1 MIQGEEMIS
10 PLGGKEE
17 GEKEEKQLRV
27 VNPRLGPFPRPLS
40 GLNFHV
46 LRLKC
51 KCLHRNLELG
61 FLGLRGSL
69 GLQWFLLFKL
79 FFEGVMLLR
88 YMTKVSQLSPVSTSL
103 SKFIL
108 CFVVV

>member
-1 MIQGEEMIS
+1 MIS

-17 GEKEEKQLRV
+17 GEKEEQQLRV
-27 VNPRLGPFPRPLS
+27 VNPRLGPFPWPLS

-46 LRLKC
+46 LRLKY
-51 KCLHRNLELG
+51 KCSHRNLELG

-79 FFEGVMLLR
+79 FFEGGHVIEI
-88 YMTKVSQLSPVSTSL
+88 YD
-103 SKFIL
+103 
-108 CFVVV
+108 